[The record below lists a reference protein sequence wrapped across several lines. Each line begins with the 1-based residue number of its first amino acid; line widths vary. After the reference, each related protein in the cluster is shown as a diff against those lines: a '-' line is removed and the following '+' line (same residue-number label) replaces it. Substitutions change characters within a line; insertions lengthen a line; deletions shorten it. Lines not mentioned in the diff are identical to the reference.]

1 MAVDSKDRVYAFL
14 RADVPI
20 LVFDPDGNLLTTW
33 GEGLFL
39 AGHGIYI
46 SPSDEVFLIDW
57 DGHEVMKF
65 DANGKLLLRF
75 GNRGRPAF
83 QAPFNHPADVAVAPS
98 GEIYIA
104 DGYANSNVHRFSAEG
119 KHLGSWGTPGSGPGQ
134 FSTPHGI
141 WVDGNERVYVADRE
155 NSRVQIF
162 SPEGDYLSEWGDLYH
177 AMDIY
182 QDRQG
187 RFFVTDQTPRISV
200 FNSDGK
206 LLSPGKGGHHAPQH
220 LGRLQGEFV
229 RRVRRGVNE
238 VSEGVAL
245 HHGIAAADAE
255 GLAGDEAGGF
265 GGQEDHGRGDSL
277 AVARRLKA
285 QARRVFCCAESAGEF
300 HNKAL
305 RPLRL
310 CSELFKDQSTCL

>member
-1 MAVDSKDRVYAFL
+1 MTKRIVGAGEFTYEVIYPFGQMPTISSEGRITHVAVDSKDRVYAFL
-14 RADVPI
+14 RAEVPI

-162 SPEGDYLSEWGDLYH
+162 SPEEITFRNGATCTMPWTFTRTVRAGFSLPTRHRGSQCLTR
-177 AMDIY
+177 M
-182 QDRQG
+182 
-187 RFFVTDQTPRISV
+187 V
-200 FNSDGK
+200 NS
-206 LLSPGKGGHHAPQH
+206 
-220 LGRLQGEFV
+220 
-229 RRVRRGVNE
+229 
-238 VSEGVAL
+238 
-245 HHGIAAADAE
+245 
-255 GLAGDEAGGF
+255 
-265 GGQEDHGRGDSL
+265 
-277 AVARRLKA
+277 
-285 QARRVFCCAESAGEF
+285 SAGER
-300 HNKAL
+300 
-305 RPLRL
+305 RPPRPTASGETPRRI
-310 CSELFKDQSTCL
+310 CTSGTPGR